1 MPFSRD
7 LDLII
12 RAAHLAA
19 HKHRDQRGKDLNSTP
34 YIYHRLTKV
43 HGRID
48 MGGLGGKI
56 GLLPWSA
63 KCACG

>member
-1 MPFSRD
+1 MSFSRD

-12 RAAHLAA
+12 RAAHFAA
-19 HKHRDQRGKDLNSTP
+19 HKHRDQRRKDFNSTP
-34 YIYHRLTKV
+34 YMNYPLTEV

-56 GLLPWSA
+56 VLLPWSA
-63 KCACG
+63 K